1 MSHGRSRRESEDDD
15 LGRPGAE
22 IADPLLKAIEPGPDS
37 EPQPRELL
45 KGEYER
51 HHDAATG
58 TPLWHTPDG
67 AAPSS
72 AVAVVGP
79 NIFYG
84 AGTTF
89 SGQPPQAF
97 GVWSYGLPSILP

>member
-1 MSHGRSRRESEDDD
+1 MTYANGVVFAPSTTSF
-15 LGRPGAE
+15 AE
-22 IADPLLKAIEPGPDS
+22 AA
-37 EPQPRELL
+37 
-45 KGEYER
+45 Y
-51 HHDAATG
+51 DAATG
-58 TPLWHTPDG
+58 TPLWHAPDG

-89 SGQPPQAF
+89 GGQPPQAF